1 MGVQYLGDNPLN
13 SGVSLG
19 QADTS
24 LVSVYGAT
32 PVARRTSTQLATSLI
47 SASSYASIA
56 SNNAAITYE
65 IAQALIAFGIIK
77 TA

>member
-1 MGVQYLGDNPLN
+1 MAVQYLGDNPIN

-24 LVSVYGAT
+24 LVSLYGVA

-56 SNNAAITYE
+56 SNNAAITLE
-65 IAQALIAFGIIK
+65 LTNILLALGAMK